1 MGVPQADHAR
11 LDPGG
16 GALKPLDPRLI
27 RTASAARVLLAAGSV
42 VAVVHTASIIAF
54 CWFAAQSIAG
64 VVDGVPVAQLGGPII
79 ATAVS
84 ILVRALSQ
92 ALLDAL
98 AVQGAARVKSQL
110 RARVVAAI
118 DAGGSQLLGTTSS
131 ARVATLLGQG
141 LDALDG
147 YIGRYLPQLI
157 LTAVATPI
165 VVGVLLLADLATGI
179 TVILTLPIIPVF
191 MVLIGLSTRA
201 VQRGQWQQL
210 GELAQ
215 GFLDV
220 VQGLSTLMIFG
231 RQHRQVAR
239 IAAVTDEYRRRTMR
253 VLRLSFLS
261 GFALELAASLSVA
274 LVAVSIGIRLI
285 EGEIALALGLFV
297 LVLVPEAYLPIRQ
310 VGAQFHAASEGIA
323 AADDVLAL
331 LEGDVDV
338 AAADAR
344 TISTGLSVAPRGTP
358 DASRDRSR
366 GSARAG
372 EPDTPSRPA
381 LAVHD
386 LTVRRGDR
394 VVIDRLTAEWMPG
407 TVLAVTGPSGAGKSS
422 LLGAL
427 LGLVEHEGVVEFDA
441 SPVSPAAR
449 IARVAWAGQRPD
461 LTGGTLDEVV
471 ALGATMVDPA
481 RVSASLRW
489 AGADDVPRGT
499 VLGAAGDGLSGGQ
512 AQRVAL
518 ARAHYRALDRD
529 CRVVLVDEPTSAL
542 DAASEQRVI
551 AGLREL
557 ADDGRL
563 VIVVTHRRAV
573 MAAADAVLTVEPVA
587 SPTAVMSETAAR

>member
-1 MGVPQADHAR
+1 M
-11 LDPGG
+11 
-16 GALKPLDPRLI
+16 
-27 RTASAARVLLAAGSV
+27 
-42 VAVVHTASIIAF
+42 AVVHTLSIIAF

-64 VVDGVPVAQLGGPII
+64 VVDGVAVAQLGAPII

-84 ILVRALSQ
+84 IVVRALTQ
-92 ALLDAL
+92 GLLDAL

-110 RARVVAAI
+110 RARVIAAV
-118 DAGGSQLLGTTSS
+118 DAGGSALLGSTSS

-141 LDALDG
+141 LDAMDG

-165 VVGVLLLADLATGI
+165 VVGVLLFADLATGI
-179 TVILTLPIIPVF
+179 TVILTLPLIPVF

-201 VQRGQWQQL
+201 VQRQQWQLL
-210 GELAQ
+210 GSLAQ
-215 GFLDV
+215 GFLEV
-220 VQGLSTLMIFG
+220 VQGLSTLMVFG
-231 RQHRQVAR
+231 RQHRQIDR
-239 IAAVTDEYRRRTMR
+239 IAAVTEEYRRRTMR

-285 EGEIALALGLFV
+285 DGEIALALGLFV
-297 LVLVPEAYLPIRQ
+297 LVLVPEAYLPLRQ

-323 AADDVLAL
+323 AGQDALDLLDTASASASAPASAPAPAAEADSGATRAESVAL
-331 LEGDVDV
+331 IAGASSQSIGPVWGQP
-338 AAADAR
+338 
-344 TISTGLSVAPRGTP
+344 TGLA
-358 DASRDRSR
+358 AIQDRSR
-366 GSARAG
+366 PVVHASASTAPRPTVG
-372 EPDTPSRPA
+372 VIPA

-394 VVIDRLTAEWMPG
+394 IVVDGLSGAWMPG
-407 TVLAVTGPSGAGKSS
+407 TVLAITGPSGAGKSS

-427 LGLVEHEGVVEFDA
+427 LGLVEHDGVVELSG
-441 SPVSPAAR
+441 SPVPRAAR
-449 IARVAWAGQRPD
+449 AALIAWAGQRPE
-461 LTGGTLDEVV
+461 LTGGPLDEVV
-471 ALGATMVDPA
+471 ALGSVAPDPE
-481 RVSASLRW
+481 RVTTSLRW
-489 AGADDVPRGT
+489 AGVDDVPRGT

-518 ARAHYRALDRD
+518 ARAHYRAISRD
-529 CRVVLVDEPTSAL
+529 CRIVLVDEPTSAL

-573 MAAADAVLTVEPVA
+573 MASADAVLVVSGTASGLAEGGPVA
-587 SPTAVMSETAAR
+587 AVALTTPKVAR

>member
-1 MGVPQADHAR
+1 M
-11 LDPGG
+11 
-16 GALKPLDPRLI
+16 I
-27 RTASAARVLLAAGSV
+27 
-42 VAVVHTASIIAF
+42 
-54 CWFAAQSIAG
+54 
-64 VVDGVPVAQLGGPII
+64 DGVPVALLGGPII

-84 ILVRALSQ
+84 ILARALTQ

-110 RARVVAAI
+110 RVRVVAAI
-118 DAGGSQLLGTTSS
+118 DAGGSRLLGTTSS

-165 VVGVLLLADLATGI
+165 IVVVLLIADLATGI

-201 VQRGQWQQL
+201 VQRSQWQQL
-210 GELAQ
+210 GALAQ
-215 GFLDV
+215 GFLEV

-231 RQHRQVAR
+231 RQHRQADR
-239 IAAVTDEYRRRTMR
+239 IAAVTDEYRRRTLR

-285 EGEIALALGLFV
+285 EGDIALALGLFV
-297 LVLVPEAYLPIRQ
+297 LVLVPEAYLPLRQ

-323 AADDVLAL
+323 AAEDVLAL
-331 LEGDVDV
+331 LEGDALPGPASATDVIGARATSIGHSLQTVDAV
-338 AAADAR
+338 AATSDR
-344 TISTGLSVAPRGTP
+344 STGDIQGRE
-358 DASRDRSR
+358 R
-366 GSARAG
+366 
-372 EPDTPSRPA
+372 PSTVPA
-381 LAVHD
+381 LAVRD

-427 LGLVEHEGVVEFDA
+427 LGLVEHEGVVAFDG
-441 SPVSPAAR
+441 SPVPPAAR
-449 IARVAWAGQRPD
+449 IARAAWAGQRPD
-461 LTGGTLDEVV
+461 LTAGTLDEVV
-471 ALGATMVDPA
+471 ALGAA
-481 RVSASLRW
+481 RVDSELVTASLRW
-489 AGADDVPRGT
+489 AGVDEVARDT
-499 VLGAAGDGLSGGQ
+499 VLGAAGEGLSGGQ

-518 ARAHYRALDRD
+518 ARAHYRAIDLD

-542 DAASEQRVI
+542 DAQSEGRVI
-551 AGLREL
+551 DGLRAL
-557 ADDGRL
+557 ADEGRL

-573 MAAADAVLTVEPVA
+573 MAGADAVLEVEPLVDVVSA
-587 SPTAVMSETAAR
+587 PVGAGAR

>member
-1 MGVPQADHAR
+1 M
-11 LDPGG
+11 
-16 GALKPLDPRLI
+16 
-27 RTASAARVLLAAGSV
+27 
-42 VAVVHTASIIAF
+42 
-54 CWFAAQSIAG
+54 
-64 VVDGVPVAQLGGPII
+64 PVAQLGAPII

-84 ILVRALSQ
+84 ILARALTQ

-110 RARVVAAI
+110 RARAVAAV
-118 DAGGSQLLGTTSS
+118 DAGGSRLLGASSS
-131 ARVATLLGQG
+131 ARVAMLLGQG

-165 VVGVLLLADLATGI
+165 IVGVLLLADLATGI
-179 TVILTLPIIPVF
+179 TVIVTLPIIPVF

-201 VQRGQWQQL
+201 LQRDQWQQL
-210 GELAQ
+210 GSLAQ
-215 GFLDV
+215 GFLEV
-220 VQGLSTLMIFG
+220 VQGLSTLMVFG
-231 RQHRQVAR
+231 RQHRQADH
-239 IAAVTDEYRRRTMR
+239 IAAITDEYRRRTMR

-285 EGEIALALGLFV
+285 DGELALALGLFV
-297 LVLVPEAYLPIRQ
+297 LVLVPEAYLPLRQ

-331 LEGDVDV
+331 IEAGESPGT
-338 AAADAR
+338 AP
-344 TISTGLSVAPRGTP
+344 TTGLPGAQSPTIGRPWPMDDEV
-358 DASRDRSR
+358 DAARDRST
-366 GSARAG
+366 GSAQGRATH
-372 EPDTPSRPA
+372 PVPA
-381 LAVHD
+381 LAVRD

-394 VVIDRLTAEWMPG
+394 IVIDRLTAAWMPG
-407 TVLAVTGPSGAGKSS
+407 TLLAVTGPSGAGKSS

-427 LGLVEHEGVVEFDA
+427 LGLVEHEGVIELDG
-441 SPVSPAAR
+441 SPVPAA
-449 IARVAWAGQRPD
+449 ARTARLAWAGQRPE
-461 LTGGTLDEVV
+461 LTGGPIDEVV
-471 ALGATMVDPA
+471 ALGARRIDPE
-481 RVSASLRW
+481 RVAASLRW
-489 AGADDVPRGT
+489 AGADDIARGT

-518 ARAHYRALDRD
+518 ARAHYRATDRD

-542 DAASEQRVI
+542 DAASEKRVI
-551 AGLREL
+551 AGLRSL

-573 MAAADAVLTVEPVA
+573 MAAADALLEVALAPAPRPVA
-587 SPTAVMSETAAR
+587 ASNAAGTR

>member
-1 MGVPQADHAR
+1 
-11 LDPGG
+11 
-16 GALKPLDPRLI
+16 
-27 RTASAARVLLAAGSV
+27 
-42 VAVVHTASIIAF
+42 VAVVHTLSIIAF

-64 VVDGVPVAQLGGPII
+64 VVDGVAVAQLGVPII

-84 ILVRALSQ
+84 IVVRALTQ

-110 RARVVAAI
+110 RARVIAAV
-118 DAGGSQLLGTTSS
+118 DAGGSALLGSTSS

-141 LDALDG
+141 LDAMDG

-165 VVGVLLLADLATGI
+165 VVGVLLFADLATGI
-179 TVILTLPIIPVF
+179 TVILTLPLIPVF

-201 VQRGQWQQL
+201 VQRQQWQLL
-210 GELAQ
+210 GSLAQ
-215 GFLDV
+215 GFLEV
-220 VQGLSTLMIFG
+220 VQGLSTLMVFG
-231 RQHRQVAR
+231 RQHRQIDR
-239 IAAVTDEYRRRTMR
+239 IAAVTEEYRRRTMR

-285 EGEIALALGLFV
+285 DGEIALALGLFV
-297 LVLVPEAYLPIRQ
+297 LVLVPEAYLPLRQ

-323 AADDVLAL
+323 AGQDALDLLDTASASASAPASAPAPAAEADSGATRAESVAL
-331 LEGDVDV
+331 IAGASSQSIGPVWGQP
-338 AAADAR
+338 
-344 TISTGLSVAPRGTP
+344 TGLA
-358 DASRDRSR
+358 AIQDRSR
-366 GSARAG
+366 PVVHASASTAPRPTVG
-372 EPDTPSRPA
+372 VIPA

-394 VVIDRLTAEWMPG
+394 IVVDGLSGAWMPG

-427 LGLVEHEGVVEFDA
+427 LGLVEHDGVVELSG
-441 SPVSPAAR
+441 SPVPRAAR
-449 IARVAWAGQRPD
+449 AALIAWAGQRPE
-461 LTGGTLDEVV
+461 LTGGPLDEVV
-471 ALGATMVDPA
+471 ALGSVAPDPE
-481 RVSASLRW
+481 RVTTSLRW
-489 AGADDVPRGT
+489 AGVDDVPRGT

-518 ARAHYRALDRD
+518 ARAHYRAISRD
-529 CRVVLVDEPTSAL
+529 CRIVLVDEPTSAL

-573 MAAADAVLTVEPVA
+573 MASADAVLVVSGTASGLAEGGPVA
-587 SPTAVMSETAAR
+587 AVALTTPKVAR

>member
-1 MGVPQADHAR
+1 M
-11 LDPGG
+11 
-16 GALKPLDPRLI
+16 
-27 RTASAARVLLAAGSV
+27 
-42 VAVVHTASIIAF
+42 HTLSIIAF

-64 VVDGVPVAQLGGPII
+64 VVDGVAVAQLGMPII

-84 ILVRALSQ
+84 IVVRALTQ

-110 RARVVAAI
+110 RARVIAAV
-118 DAGGSQLLGTTSS
+118 DAGGSALLGSTSS

-141 LDALDG
+141 LDAMDG

-165 VVGVLLLADLATGI
+165 VVGVLLFADLATGI
-179 TVILTLPIIPVF
+179 TVILTLPLIPVF

-201 VQRGQWQQL
+201 VQRQQWQLL
-210 GELAQ
+210 GSLAQ
-215 GFLDV
+215 GFLEV
-220 VQGLSTLMIFG
+220 VQGLSTLMVFG
-231 RQHRQVAR
+231 RQHRQIDR
-239 IAAVTDEYRRRTMR
+239 IAAVTEEYRRRTMR

-285 EGEIALALGLFV
+285 DGEIALALGLFV
-297 LVLVPEAYLPIRQ
+297 LVLVPEAYLPLRQ

-323 AADDVLAL
+323 AGQDALDLLDTAPASAPAAEADSGATRAESVAL
-331 LEGDVDV
+331 IAGASSQSIGPV
-338 AAADAR
+338 
-344 TISTGLSVAPRGTP
+344 SGQPTGLA
-358 DASRDRSR
+358 AIQDRSR
-366 GSARAG
+366 PVVHASASTAPRPTVG
-372 EPDTPSRPA
+372 VIPA

-394 VVIDRLTAEWMPG
+394 IVVDGLSGAWMPG

-427 LGLVEHEGVVEFDA
+427 LGLVEHDGVVELSG
-441 SPVSPAAR
+441 SPVPPAAR
-449 IARVAWAGQRPD
+449 AARIAWAGQRPE
-461 LTGGTLDEVV
+461 LTGGPLDEVV
-471 ALGATMVDPA
+471 ALGSVAPDPE
-481 RVSASLRW
+481 RVTTSLRW
-489 AGADDVPRGT
+489 AGVDDVPRGT

-518 ARAHYRALDRD
+518 ARAHYRAISRD
-529 CRVVLVDEPTSAL
+529 CRIVLVDEPTSAL

-557 ADDGRL
+557 ADGGRL
-563 VIVVTHRRAV
+563 IIVVTHRRAV
-573 MAAADAVLTVEPVA
+573 MASADAVLVVSGTASSLAEGGPVA
-587 SPTAVMSETAAR
+587 AVALTTPKVAR